1 MRHRIEVADGSHC
14 DVTWRSICDL
24 CAMSQPGRIHVPL
37 RHSFRDVA
45 ATFISYWGSTRI
57 RTRSN
62 SSLVQA
68 PSSTQKCAQAI
79 RCTGPK
85 IWNSLP
91 NDIRFLPAANNPSPV
106 LIPVKLKPF
115 VMKMKRIEF
124 HC

>member
-1 MRHRIEVADGSHC
+1 MPLPFMEIFDGQK
-14 DVTWRSICDL
+14 RS
-24 CAMSQPGRIHVPL
+24 SRV
-37 RHSFRDVA
+37 
-45 ATFISYWGSTRI
+45 

-68 PSSTQKCAQAI
+68 PSFTQKCAQAI

-91 NDIRFLPAANNPSPV
+91 NDIRFLPAANNTSPA
-106 LIPVKLKPF
+106 LIPVQLKFF
-115 VMKMKRIEF
+115 VTKMKYFALNEIDF